1 MKALLTR
8 TNRVLLDQLAWS
20 NVLLAFDFDGT
31 LAPIVANRH
40 QAVMRGRTAALFN
53 AVCQRYP
60 SAVISGRSKADVARR
75 LNGAKVR
82 YLIGNHGLEPGTRL
96 GTFERQVVRAHPRL
110 EAALAGVAGI
120 DIENKRYSLA
130 VHYRRSREKARARDA
145 IRRAVATLPDP
156 MRIIPGKL
164 VVNVVPEA
172 APSKGDALLALR
184 DRTEADVAMYIGD
197 DVTDEDV
204 FRLDQPGR
212 LFTIRVGR
220 SRASAARYYLRQQR
234 EIDVL
239 LEQLVAL
246 RADRPA
252 PRGRRAAGNGP

>member
-1 MKALLTR
+1 MKALLSR
-8 TNRVLLDQLAWS
+8 ENRVLLDQLAWS

-40 QAVMRGRTAALFN
+40 QAAMRARTAKLF
-53 AVCQRYP
+53 ATVCERYP
-60 SAVISGRSKADVARR
+60 SAVISGRAKADVARR
-75 LNGAKVR
+75 LSGAKVR

-96 GTFERQVVRAHPRL
+96 GTFERQVVKAHPLL
-110 EAALAGVAGI
+110 EAALETVQGV

-130 VHYRRSREKARARDA
+130 VHYRRAREKPKAREA
-145 IRRAVATLPDP
+145 IRRAVAGLPVA
-156 MRIIPGKL
+156 MRVIPGKL

-172 APSKGDALLALR
+172 APSKGDALVALR
-184 DRTEADVAMYIGD
+184 DRTEADIALYVGD

-212 LFTIRVGR
+212 LFTVRVGR
-220 SRASAARYYLRQQR
+220 SRTSAARYYLRKQQ

-239 LEQLVAL
+239 LEHLIAL
-246 RADRPA
+246 RVDTLVGRTRR
-252 PRGRRAAGNGP
+252 RGARA

>member
-8 TNRVLLDQLAWS
+8 ANRGLLDQLAWS

-40 QAVMRGRTAALFN
+40 QAAMRGRTASLFTK
-53 AVCQRYP
+53 VCERYP

-75 LNGAKVR
+75 LSGAQVR
-82 YLIGNHGLEPGTRL
+82 YLVGNHGLEPGTRL
-96 GTFERQVVRAHPRL
+96 GTFERQMVRVHPRL

-130 VHYRRSREKARARDA
+130 VHYRRSREKARAREA
-145 IRRAVATLPDP
+145 IRRAVAALPEP
-156 MRIIPGKL
+156 MRLIPGKL
-164 VVNVVPEA
+164 VINVVPEA

-184 DRTEADVAMYIGD
+184 DRTEADVAMYVGD

-212 LFTIRVGR
+212 LFTIRIGR
-220 SRASAARYYLRQQR
+220 SRSSAARYYLRQQR
-234 EIDVL
+234 EIDLL
-239 LEQLVAL
+239 LEHLAAL
-246 RADRPA
+246 RD
-252 PRGRRAAGNGP
+252 GRAAPHRRRTESAR